1 MESEY
6 AIMNEAG
13 VLATEIECNTR
24 EMLDCTFGRS
34 VLEMVCMADGA
45 DAVTIAARIQTDY
58 SPVVLQT
65 DREFKLSARLL
76 GEPRRVGCASRS
88 SGTE

>member
-34 VLEMVCMADGA
+34 VLEMPGIVDGA
-45 DAVTIAARIQTDY
+45 EALAVAARIQTDF
-58 SPVVLQT
+58 SPVDLQT
-65 DREFKLSARLL
+65 AREFNLSARLR
-76 GEPRRVGCASRS
+76 GEPRRVECTSRS
-88 SGTE
+88 NGTE